1 MLNDLSKAFDCLNH
15 KLLIAKLNTYGF
27 TLTALKLIHD
37 YLSERKQRTRV
48 NNSYSTWFGILFGVQ
63 GFILGPLLF
72 NLFLADLFFIVNT
85 IDAKYAYHNTPYTS
99 SNDINKRIKSLEEA
113 LKELFKCFVDNPMKR
128 NPGKCHLFVS
138 TNDNVAIRIEN
149 FQVENSKGK
158 SS

>member
-1 MLNDLSKAFDCLNH
+1 M
-15 KLLIAKLNTYGF
+15 TYIWRIF
-27 TLTALKLIHD
+27 
-37 YLSERKQRTRV
+37 Q
-48 NNSYSTWFGILFGVQ
+48 
-63 GFILGPLLF
+63 
-72 NLFLADLFFIVNT
+72 DLFFIVNK

-128 NPGKCHLFVS
+128 NPGKCRLFVS